1 MKDLGEL
8 YHNHFLRIIVERRS
22 QGLFLHQHQ
31 YIVDILERA
40 SMADCKPCTTPVDT
54 QGKVSSFDGL
64 PVADPTSYQSLVGAL
79 QYLVFTQPDI
89 TYTVQQVCIHMHVPR
104 EPHLTVVK
112 RILWYLRG
120 TANFGLLLR

>member
-1 MKDLGEL
+1 MHDSGG
-8 YHNHFLRIIVERRS
+8 HSGQDFLLRR
-22 QGLFLHQHQ
+22 
-31 YIVDILERA
+31 
-40 SMADCKPCTTPVDT
+40 P
-54 QGKVSSFDGL
+54 
-64 PVADPTSYQSLVGAL
+64 PVADPTSYQSLAGAL

-120 TANFGLLLR
+120 TTNFGLLLR

>member
-40 SMADCKPCTTPVDT
+40 DMADSKPCTTLVDT
-54 QGKVSSFDGL
+54 QGKASFDDSP
-64 PVADPTSYQSLVGAL
+64 PVVDPTGYWSLAGAL
-79 QYLVFTQPDI
+79 QYLVFTRPDI
-89 TYTVQQVCIHMHVPR
+89 AYVVQHMCLHIH
-104 EPHLTVVK
+104 
-112 RILWYLRG
+112 
-120 TANFGLLLR
+120 